1 MSDKPL
7 PGKPLSK
14 VPIGIH
20 YHPEH
25 RHQPTWEELEIQHY
39 LLRKP
44 RVKRRLSDGFIATL
58 CIVAV
63 VLLGLAL

>member
-1 MSDKPL
+1 MRES
-7 PGKPLSK
+7 KPLSK
-14 VPIGIH
+14 VPIGNH

-25 RHQPTWEELEIQHY
+25 RPKPTWEELEIQY
-39 LLRKP
+39 WLLRKP
-44 RVKRRLSDGFIATL
+44 TRRRRLSDGFIAVL

>member
-1 MSDKPL
+1 MRES
-7 PGKPLSK
+7 KPLSK
-14 VPIGIH
+14 VPIGNH

-25 RHQPTWEELEIQHY
+25 RPKPTWEELEIQY
-39 LLRKP
+39 WLLRKP
-44 RVKRRLSDGFIATL
+44 GKRRLSDGFIAVV